1 MEKYLNKGD
10 TLENQAYVFF
20 IFILNGFLIGIVFD
34 VFRIF
39 RKAIKTSDIVTYIQ
53 DILFWMI
60 SCFIILYSL
69 FKFNNGNIRGYVF
82 LGIIIGY
89 LIYFLLFSK
98 TLIKINLYFIN
109 LIKKVL
115 YYLLFLPIKK
125 TFLFTKKV
133 FFKPIIIISIN
144 LKNKMSKLI
153 IKCKKNRKTQ

>member
-53 DILFWMI
+53 D
-60 SCFIILYSL
+60 
-69 FKFNNGNIRGYVF
+69 IRGYVF

-125 TFLFTKKV
+125 TFLFTKKI
-133 FFKPIIIISIN
+133 FFKPIIINYI
-144 LKNKMSKLI
+144 
-153 IKCKKNRKTQ
+153 